1 MELVKLYDVNN
12 SELQNLDFWNDSF
25 SALGK
30 VTKKTFK
37 VLDRGIE
44 RRKKALADDLELTG
58 KYVKQNGNFI
68 GSDLYGSIA
77 SGTGELLNHGIDKSK
92 LMTPNQKKALS
103 QQRAKALEKRKRAA
117 AKKEQ
122 ERLAKE

>member
-1 MELVKLYDVNN
+1 MMKRYESLPKAPIEHLELVKLYDVNN

-44 RRKKALADDLELTG
+44 RRKKAIADDLELTG
-58 KYVKQNGNFI
+58 KYVK
-68 GSDLYGSIA
+68 
-77 SGTGELLNHGIDKSK
+77 
-92 LMTPNQKKALS
+92 
-103 QQRAKALEKRKRAA
+103 
-117 AKKEQ
+117 
-122 ERLAKE
+122 